1 VNVHETS
8 VAEALRRWRII
19 PVIVIEDPK
28 NGPNV
33 AAALMAGGLPI
44 AEITMRTKGALEAL
58 RRIKGEQPEM
68 FAGCGTVLNV
78 AQAKEAK
85 AAGAEFV
92 ISPGFNRAVVDYC
105 LEQAIPVFPGVATAS
120 EIEAVLETGLSLMK
134 LWPIETLGGIPF
146 LELLQGPFYSVQFNP
161 SGGVTA
167 ATFERYLALKNV
179 TAVGGSWMAPSD
191 WINGRQFDR
200 ITEAVRQ
207 TTTKVTAL
215 GQRAN
220 GGSSFARPFGA
231 REIRLTP

>member
-1 VNVHETS
+1 MNVHETS

-28 NGPNV
+28 NAPNV
-33 AAALMAGGLPI
+33 AASLMAGGLPI
-44 AEITMRTKGALEAL
+44 AEITLRTKSALEAL
-58 RRIKGEQPEM
+58 KRIKGEQPEM

-92 ISPGFNRAVVDYC
+92 ISPGFSRAVVDYC
-105 LEQAIPVFPGVATAS
+105 LEQELPVFPGVATAT

-134 LWPIETLGGIPF
+134 LWPIETLGGIQF
-146 LELLQGPFYSVQFNP
+146 LELLQGPFGGVQFNP
-161 SGGVTA
+161 SGVVMA
-167 ATFERYLALKNV
+167 ATFERYLAVKNV
-179 TAVGGSWMAPSD
+179 TAVGGSWMAPAD
-191 WINGRQFDR
+191 WINARQFDR

-207 TTTKVTAL
+207 TTNKVAAL
-215 GQRAN
+215 RSASN
-220 GGSSFARPFGA
+220 SSFARPFGA

>member
-1 VNVHETS
+1 MNVQETS

-44 AEITMRTKGALEAL
+44 AEITLRTKGALEAL
-58 RRIKGEQPEM
+58 KRIKGEQPEM

-78 AQAKEAK
+78 AQAKEVK

-105 LEQAIPVFPGVATAS
+105 LEQELPVFPGVATAS

-146 LELLQGPFYSVQFNP
+146 LELLAGPFGGVQFNP

-167 ATFERYLALKNV
+167 ATFERYLAAKNV

-207 TTTKVTAL
+207 TTTRVTAL
-215 GQRAN
+215 AQRAN
-220 GGSSFARPFGA
+220 GGGNFARPFGA
-231 REIRLTP
+231 REIRLSP